1 MGYSLKQRD
10 FDKAKHGGEF
20 TYFSE
25 EDWNSYPFASDED
38 TKWFREAKYGL
49 FLHVGISAV
58 GMVDISWPRNTKKLP
73 DPSFWAGG
81 VPDEEYDGWAK
92 QLAFPKFN
100 AKEWASLAKQS
111 GFQYVVIIAK
121 HHDGF
126 HMWDTAYSDYKI
138 TNAPFGRD
146 YLKELID
153 AFREA
158 GLKIGVYYSKR
169 DWTHP
174 DYEAV
179 PAEDAVA
186 IKTAPFFK
194 MKDGKEWYLTEKHKR
209 YQEYMFNTIRELMT
223 NYGRIDLLWWDA
235 EYNGGMFT
243 KEMWN
248 SEELEKM
255 VRELQPHI
263 IINNRAGLPGDYDT
277 PEGHTG
283 FFQNTRMWETC
294 MPLGKAW
301 AHSKGNI
308 KSEKQVIAQL
318 INCTGGDGNYLLSIG
333 CMPDGSIAENE
344 AQRMKEV
351 GAWLQKYGESVYKTN
366 GGIWKPTKKYAAC
379 FKGNTVYLH
388 ILNGFPVQR
397 FSLPFQN
404 NTLKSCTCLTGEKVM
419 VKAKN
424 GKLHITVFGRK
435 ASAPDTI
442 LKIKLKSQPIM
453 EN

>member
-1 MGYSLKQRD
+1 MGYSLKESE
-10 FDKAKHGGEF
+10 FDKSKQGTEF
-20 TYFSE
+20 TYFPDE
-25 EDWNSYPFASDED
+25 EWNKYPFASEQD

-49 FLHVGISAV
+49 FLHVGISAM
-58 GMVDISWPRNTKKLP
+58 GMVDISWSRTTKKLP
-73 DPSFWAGG
+73 DPSFSAGG

-92 QLAFPKFN
+92 EIAFPEFD
-100 AKEWASLAKQS
+100 AKEWASIAKQS
-111 GFQYVVIIAK
+111 GFKYVVIIAK

-126 HMWDTAYSDYKI
+126 HMWDTAYSEYKI

-146 YLKELID
+146 YLKELIE
-153 AFREA
+153 AFRGA

-179 PAEDAVA
+179 PVADAVA
-186 IKTAPFFK
+186 IRSVPFFK
-194 MKDGKEWYLTEKHKR
+194 MKDGKAWYLTDKHKK
-209 YQEYMFNTIRELMT
+209 YQEYMFNTVRELMT
-223 NYGRIDLLWWDA
+223 NYGKIDLLWWDA
-235 EYNGGMFT
+235 DYNGGMFT

-294 MPLGKAW
+294 MPLGKYW
-301 AHSKGNI
+301 AYSQNKI
-308 KSEKQVIAQL
+308 KSVKKILTQL
-318 INCTGGDGNYLLSIG
+318 INCVGGDGNYLLSIG
-333 CMPDGSIAENE
+333 CKPDGSIAENE

-351 GAWLQKYGESVYKTN
+351 GAWLKKYGESIYATK

-388 ILNGFPVQR
+388 ILKGLPVTYL
-397 FSLPFQN
+397 SLPLKN
-404 NTLKSCTCLTGEKVM
+404 NTLKSFACLTGEKVRIN
-419 VKAKN
+419 VKN
-424 GKLHITVFGRK
+424 GRGHILVIGRK
-435 ASAPDTI
+435 LNTPDTI
-442 LKIKLKSQPIM
+442 IKIKLSNKPTM